1 MARVTGCILGDVC
14 STGLKTDCKR
24 QSRRYRR
31 GRQNIDICG
40 DFLCLKMAVLSGF
53 WRGFCIDFVF
63 IMIEAIKAKSA
74 REIWDIALGDIQIQ
88 VSKPNFRTWFR
99 KTVGLSYADNQFV
112 IGVPNTFAAEYL
124 EKNQLSL
131 IEKSLN
137 GLVSTGIRISF
148 RVNGQSQNQS
158 DEAARVEALPA
169 LQPVYTRLNPDYIF
183 DSFIEGSG
191 NKFALASALSVV
203 HNPGRGYNPLFIWGG
218 AGLGKTHLIH
228 AIGHAAIAKH
238 INVICTSAEQF
249 TNEFVAALRDRST
262 EEFRNKYRSIG
273 MLLIDDIQFIAGK
286 EQTEESFFHTFN
298 ELHNTNRQIV
308 ITSDKPPKTMPLLE
322 ERLRSR
328 FEWGLIVDIQPPDYE
343 TRLSII
349 RAKSRQRGLTLPQDV
364 LELIAKGTQSNIRV
378 LEGSLNR
385 VFAFAKLMNA
395 APTLEIAS
403 KALEDV
409 ARKDVPPDAITPAS
423 IIDAVAA
430 SFQLSR
436 EALTG
441 RARDKDT
448 ALARRLAMYL
458 LRQQTNFSLSQI
470 GQELGSRDAAAV
482 TIACRK
488 ISNDLEESP
497 FLKRKIQEIQQSFH
511 G

>member
-1 MARVTGCILGDVC
+1 
-14 STGLKTDCKR
+14 
-24 QSRRYRR
+24 
-31 GRQNIDICG
+31 
-40 DFLCLKMAVLSGF
+40 
-53 WRGFCIDFVF
+53 
-63 IMIEAIKAKSA
+63 MIEAIKTKSA
-74 REIWDIALGDIQIQ
+74 EEIWDIAKGDIQIQ
-88 VSKPNFRTWFR
+88 VSKPNYRTWFQ
-99 KTVGLSYADNQFV
+99 KTAGLSYADNQFI

-131 IEKSLN
+131 IEKSLT
-137 GLVSTGIRISF
+137 GLVNAGVRIIF
-148 RVNGQSQNQS
+148 RVNGHSQTQAS
-158 DEAARVEALPA
+158 ETVKVEAMPP
-169 LQPVYTRLNPDYIF
+169 LQPVYTRLNPDYVF
-183 DSFIEGSG
+183 DNFIEGGG

-203 HNPGRGYNPLFIWGG
+203 NNPGRGYNPLFIWGG
-218 AGLGKTHLIH
+218 AGLGKTHLLH

-249 TNEFVAALRDRST
+249 TNEFVAALRDRTT

-349 RAKSRQRGLTLPQDV
+349 RAKARQRGVTLPQDV

-385 VFAFAKLMNA
+385 VFAFARLMNA
-395 APTLEIAS
+395 VPTLELAR

-409 ARKDVPPDAITPAS
+409 ARKDIAPEGITPVS

-436 EALTG
+436 EALIG
-441 RARDKDT
+441 RGRNKDT
-448 ALARRLAMYL
+448 SMARRLAMYL
-458 LRQQTNFSLSQI
+458 LRQETNFSLSQI

-488 ISNDLEESP
+488 INNDLVDSP
-497 FLKRKIQEIQQSFH
+497 FLKRKIQEIQHSLR